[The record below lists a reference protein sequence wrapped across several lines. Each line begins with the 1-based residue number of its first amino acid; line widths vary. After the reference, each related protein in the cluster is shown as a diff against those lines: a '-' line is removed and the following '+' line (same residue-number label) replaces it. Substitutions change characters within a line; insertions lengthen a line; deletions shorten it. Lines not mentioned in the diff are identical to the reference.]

1 MTYFW
6 LIVFAIMLIAELATA
21 GTLVSI
27 WFSFGALAAFV
38 VQKLGFGMIGQLLA
52 FIVVSVALLFL
63 TKPFVKKVKPEY
75 VPTNMDRLIG
85 KVCIVLD
92 EIDELGTKG
101 SVAVD
106 GKEWSAVN
114 TEGKTIPAGE
124 RVRVKDIK
132 GVKLIVEEVKGDE

>member
-6 LIVFAIMLIAELATA
+6 LIVFAILLIAELATA

-114 TEGKTIPAGE
+114 TEGKTIAAGE